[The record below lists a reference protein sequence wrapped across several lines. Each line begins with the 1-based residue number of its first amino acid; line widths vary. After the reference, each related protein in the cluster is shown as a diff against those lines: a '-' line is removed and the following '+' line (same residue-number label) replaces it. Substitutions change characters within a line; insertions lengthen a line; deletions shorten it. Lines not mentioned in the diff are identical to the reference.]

1 MSRDAAIARA
11 ESYYDDGELYAD
23 LARRVAIP
31 SSSQDA
37 KYKPDLDHYLEGEMT
52 PWFEDR
58 GFDCAIYPN
67 PKEGGPPF
75 LIASRVEDAGL
86 PTVMTYGHGDVV
98 LGHEG
103 RWSDDRDPWTLDRD
117 GEGDAERWYGRG
129 TADNKA
135 QHTINLAAMDAVL
148 AERGSL
154 GFNVVCMIETGEEV
168 GSPGIRDFA
177 RQHAD
182 LFQACD
188 LLVASDGPRIKP
200 DQATIFLGSRQVFNF
215 WMTLDLR
222 QGGHHSGNW
231 GGLLANPGVI
241 LSHALASIVDAKG
254 RIKLEALKAPP
265 MSNSVRDAIARLTL
279 EGGDDA
285 PEIDPDWG
293 EPGLTTEEKVFAS
306 NTFEILA
313 METGSPANPVN
324 AVPPR
329 ARMAC
334 HIRYVAGSDPDTFL
348 PAIQDHLEASGFD
361 GVELSVRREEVVPA
375 TRLDP
380 DHPWARW
387 AVASMERTTGAEV
400 AVIPNLGG
408 TLPNDAFASILG
420 LPTIWV
426 PHSYAGCKQHAPDE
440 HVLAPVMRDAM
451 RVMAGLWW
459 DLGDGGTP

>member
-1 MSRDAAIARA
+1 MSRDAAIGQA
-11 ESYYDDGELYAD
+11 ERYFDDGEFFTD

-31 SSSQDA
+31 STSQDDA
-37 KYKPDLDHYLEGEMT
+37 HKPDLDYYLNGEMT
-52 PWFEDR
+52 PWLEAR
-58 GFDCAIYPN
+58 GFECRTYPN

-75 LIASRVEDAGL
+75 LVATRTEGENL

-103 RWSDDRDPWTLDRD
+103 RWAEDRNPWKLDRV
-117 GEGDAERWYGRG
+117 GEGAEERWYGRG

-135 QHTINLAAMDAVL
+135 QHTLNLAAMDAVL

-154 GFNVVCMIETGEEV
+154 GFNVVAMIETGEEV

-182 LFQACD
+182 LFTKCD

-200 DQATIFLGSRQVFNF
+200 SQATIFLGSRQVFNF
-215 WMTLDLR
+215 WMNLKLR
-222 QGGHHSGNW
+222 DGGHHSGNW

-241 LSHALASIVDAKG
+241 LSHAMASIVDARG
-254 RIKLEALKAPP
+254 RIKLDALRPPP
-265 MSNSVRDAIARLTL
+265 MSNSVREAIAKLTIDGG
-279 EGGDDA
+279 EGA

-293 EPGLTTEEKVFAS
+293 EPGLTPAERVFAS
-306 NTFEILA
+306 NTFEVLA
-313 METGSPANPVN
+313 METGNPANPVN
-324 AVPPR
+324 AVPYR

-334 HIRYVAGSDPDTFL
+334 HIRYVAGSDPETFL
-348 PAIQDHLEASGFD
+348 PAIRAHLDANGFEA
-361 GVELSVRREEVVPA
+361 VELYMRREEIAPA

-387 AVASMERTTGAEV
+387 AVSSIERTTGEEV

-408 TLPNDAFASILG
+408 TLPNDAFATILG

-426 PHSYAGCKQHAPDE
+426 PHSYAGCNQHAPNE
-440 HVLAPVMRDAM
+440 HVLASVMRDSL

-459 DLGDGGTP
+459 DLGAGDAP